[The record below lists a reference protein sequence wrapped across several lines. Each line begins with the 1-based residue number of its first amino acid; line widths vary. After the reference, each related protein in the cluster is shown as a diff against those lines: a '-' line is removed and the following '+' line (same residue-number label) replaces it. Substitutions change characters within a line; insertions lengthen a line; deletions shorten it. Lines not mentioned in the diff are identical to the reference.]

1 MDVPC
6 CVRVLCPCRR
16 VHVEHQP
23 AQSGYRFGLT
33 AQTAPNAQ
41 SMKPSIQGKVER
53 KAAQVAEKVQSRLQ
67 NPQPG
72 VLTKLIFT
80 VMRRMQRG
88 KNADYN
94 PKDRDHWRDRGWTA
108 GARPWKG

>member
-1 MDVPC
+1 M
-6 CVRVLCPCRR
+6 
-16 VHVEHQP
+16 
-23 AQSGYRFGLT
+23 
-33 AQTAPNAQ
+33 
-41 SMKPSIQGKVER
+41 
-53 KAAQVAEKVQSRLQ
+53 QSRLQ